1 MKQPI
6 QPFRLSLKP
15 RFLRVLLRG
24 LQLCMML
31 YLLICVGCGSFQRR
45 MIYYPPKFTS
55 QKVDELAGP
64 AGLERW
70 KNSLGESI
78 GMKRLSPQQPA
89 TGQILIVYGN
99 GGCATCCSRYAD
111 AIQKIAAFDV
121 FILEYPGY
129 ADRTGSPSQDSFFR
143 SADEAIQSVPTN
155 APVYL
160 LGESL
165 GTGVASYLAGTNPG
179 KVAGVV
185 LLSPYNRLTDVA
197 QYHMPILPVHL
208 ILVDRFPSQD
218 YLRNYHGP
226 VGIMVDGKDQIVPE
240 KFGLRLYDGYVGPKR
255 LWEFPDGGHVSITEQ
270 PTIFWKEVVDFWQ
283 TNSLRAAQTNAP
295 IAPLN

>member
-1 MKQPI
+1 
-6 QPFRLSLKP
+6 
-15 RFLRVLLRG
+15 
-24 LQLCMML
+24 
-31 YLLICVGCGSFQRR
+31 

-55 QKVDELAGP
+55 QKVDELA
-64 AGLERW
+64 ATAWLERW
-70 KNSLGESI
+70 KNSSGEFI
-78 GMKRLSPQQPA
+78 GMKRLSPRQPA

-99 GGCATCCSRYAD
+99 GGCAIGCARYAD
-111 AIQKIAAFDV
+111 AIQKVASLDV

-129 ADRTGSPSQDSFFR
+129 ADRPGSPSQNNFFR
-143 SADEAIQSVPTN
+143 AADEAMQSLRTN

-165 GTGVASYLAGTNPG
+165 GTGVAAYLAGTYPG

-185 LLSPYNRLTDVA
+185 LLSPYNRLADVA

-240 KFGLRLYDGYVGPKR
+240 KFGLRLYDSYAGPKR

-270 PTIFWKEVVDFWQ
+270 PVIFWKEVVDFWQ
-283 TNSLRAAQTNAP
+283 TNSLHF
-295 IAPLN
+295 APLN